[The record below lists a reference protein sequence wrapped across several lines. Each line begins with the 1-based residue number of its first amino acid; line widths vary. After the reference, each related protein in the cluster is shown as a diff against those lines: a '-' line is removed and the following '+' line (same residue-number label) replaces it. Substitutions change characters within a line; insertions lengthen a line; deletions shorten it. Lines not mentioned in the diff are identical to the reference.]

1 MDENTIKIRSERSKK
16 DFPRLKLEDG
26 EYVEYAFSR
35 AKVCLAMIFGG
46 VALGLIA
53 ILVGFLVVLM
63 GQSTLDEMGRNFLYI
78 ILGCLVLAAML
89 IGLVALIVYR
99 GNKLYVTNKRVIQY
113 IMRSPV
119 VTSVNMID
127 LASVEDASFHQSGLL
142 QKIFRYGTFR
152 LSTVGDE
159 TTYTFEYSDVT
170 PEQVKGVSKLIVD
183 AKSRAKRKKK
193 TETE

>member
-1 MDENTIKIRSERSKK
+1 MDENMIKIRSERSRK
-16 DFPRLKLEDG
+16 DFPQLKLEDG

-35 AKVCLAMIFGG
+35 AKICLVMIFGG

-63 GQSTLDEMGRNFLYI
+63 GQSTLDAMGRNFLYI

-89 IGLVALIVYR
+89 IGLVALIVYH
-99 GNKLYVTNKRVIQY
+99 GNKLYVTNKRVTQK
-113 IMRSPV
+113 MMKSPV
-119 VTSVNMID
+119 VTSVNVID
-127 LASVEDASFHQSGLL
+127 LASIEDASFHQSGLM
-142 QKIFRYGTFR
+142 QKLFRYGTFR

-170 PEQVKGVSKLIVD
+170 PEQVRGISRLITE
-183 AKSRAKRKKK
+183 AKSEVRDREEKKN
-193 TETE
+193 

>member
-1 MDENTIKIRSERSKK
+1 MDENMIKIRSERSRK
-16 DFPRLKLEDG
+16 DFPQLKLEDG

-35 AKVCLAMIFGG
+35 AKICLVMIFGG

-63 GQSTLDEMGRNFLYI
+63 GQSTLDAMGRNFLYI
-78 ILGCLVLAAML
+78 ILGCLVFAAML

-99 GNKLYVTNKRVIQY
+99 GNKLYVTNKHVMQK
-113 IMRSPV
+113 MMKSPV
-119 VTSVNMID
+119 VTSVNVID
-127 LASVEDASFHQSGLL
+127 LASIEDASFHQSGLM
-142 QKIFRYGTFR
+142 QKLFRYGTFR

-170 PEQVKGVSKLIVD
+170 PEQVRGISRLITE
-183 AKSRAKRKKK
+183 AKSKVRDREEKKN
-193 TETE
+193 